1 VSPSPTSLTDDQLL
15 ALIPEDARAE
25 NFVSASNFAKFFVR
39 EYQRMFDDHD
49 SALFAYLSSDRCKF
63 CASSMQ
69 SFSDD
74 EAAGNTMSGGEITP
88 AEGLATGGLQS
99 DETWL
104 VQFPMHVAEA
114 KYFNADGSPRTTD
127 AAVDYNL
134 GVLLER
140 VDDHWRVLG
149 LNYEQVA

>member
-1 VSPSPTSLTDDQLL
+1 LTDDELL

-39 EYQRMFDDHD
+39 EYQRMFDAHD
-49 SALFAYLSSDRCKF
+49 SALFAYLSADGCKF
-63 CASSMQ
+63 CSSSLQ
-69 SFSDD
+69 SFADD
-74 EAAGNTMSGGEITP
+74 EAAGNTVSGGAITP
-88 AEGLATGGLQS
+88 SEGLATGGLQS

-114 KYFNADGSPRTTD
+114 QYFNADGSLRTTD

-140 VDDHWRVLG
+140 VDDRWRVLG
-149 LNYEQVA
+149 LNYEPVS